1 MNDLSIE
8 VSEADGGPTVIAL
21 TGELDLAAADDLWG
35 QLEPLLGRPGVH
47 VVLECSR
54 LSFMDSTGL
63 RVVLRSLH
71 RATEHGGSFAVAAL
85 QPPVRRV
92 FDLAGVSD
100 AVPTYGTVEQASAAT
115 RRPSDPAS

>member
-1 MNDLSIE
+1 VNDLSID
-8 VSEADGGPTVIAL
+8 VSQADGGPTVIAL

-35 QLEPLLGRPGVH
+35 RIEPLLGRAGGQ

-71 RATEHGGSFAVAAL
+71 RATEHGGSFAVAGL

-92 FDLAGVSD
+92 FDLAGVSG
-100 AVPTYGTVEQASAAT
+100 AVPTYSSVEQAAEASP
-115 RRPSDPAS
+115 RPADPAS